1 MKKTKEPKIKLN
13 FESCYNYKKLK
24 DEVLVDEQHDD
35 EIVRIHTTHNDGP
48 WIMVNT
54 YVIDT
59 SYCWYTEQLEDTIER
74 IVLMYFI
81 NGIPFTFDEL
91 EDLDKTEADL
101 PMIKTIAD
109 LEKR

>member
-1 MKKTKEPKIKLN
+1 
-13 FESCYNYKKLK
+13 
-24 DEVLVDEQHDD
+24 
-35 EIVRIHTTHNDGP
+35 
-48 WIMVNT
+48 MVNT
-54 YVIDT
+54 FVIDT
-59 SYCWYTEQLEDTIER
+59 SYCWYTEQLEGTIER

-101 PMIKTIAD
+101 PAIKTIAD